1 MIYLIYL
8 MVFLI
13 FIKIYPEIGKM
24 LAEIVDMFEEIWI
37 FIFKLFYR
45 AIRFLYFTTIFL
57 PIKLLL
63 EVSQFIY
70 LMIYTFLWCFI
81 VIPGVAI
88 ITFPFTIIISLG
100 WGGWEIQKSILDW
113 LTRPIKIIFG
123 YGVKTKENK

>member
-1 MIYLIYL
+1 

-24 LAEIVDMFEEIWI
+24 LAEIVDMFVEIWI

-45 AIRFLYFTTIFL
+45 AIRFLYFTTRFL